1 MAFSKSQQKV
11 IAAKRP
17 ESNYVGGSCEG
28 NMYEKFRK
36 HDTTQRRV
44 YKMFVKGHKLNAR
57 RVWGE
62 QLLKVMQHSHTHRNS
77 GEAQVRQNTGSDG
90 ENGKN

>member
-57 RVWGE
+57 RVWGRAAIKSNAALAYTS
-62 QLLKVMQHSHTHRNS
+62 QFRGGPCTTSKYGQ
-77 GEAQVRQNTGSDG
+77 
-90 ENGKN
+90 